1 MDRSTIEI
9 QIQTLEEQ
17 IKGIKELLEN
27 NDIDSDQEKDIKRR
41 LKSLEDEKK
50 HYEEQLARLE
60 QTETRGTDTEPE
72 KEEKTAE
79 KKDTPVEPKKENK
92 PEEKKNEKAKKSVR
106 EQIGTWLLGRY
117 NHSIENQA
125 ERVKAPHS
133 YFLPRA
139 GIATAVATVFII
151 SGGGLGVISTLALGY
166 VALAGTKYAAAL
178 IRKNNNYEP
187 KKLETA
193 DMKKGSWFDN
203 VKKAFKNL
211 VKTNDKVKA
220 KDNKPKKSN
229 KPKTTNNTENKEEKP
244 ALDKL
249 IHDFNL
255 AIDAI
260 DLNDINLNDYNNKC
274 VFIYNQ
280 INTHYG
286 ENGLNSITKERKD
299 KYNKINHY
307 QKLIKN
313 FIEDVNSLDLN
324 NIDKMAFSKCE
335 FTYNAL
341 QNQFGAN
348 AFKNV
353 PKEVIDKYNEYL
365 KRAKNKK
372 EENVVIN
379 ENAYI
384 KALLQKMYNFDLVTT
399 KKCVQECEGILKEI
413 DEKVPQNAD
422 LRKNNKYIAV
432 WNKYAYLKEALVS
445 KKKVLQF
452 VDLVNE
458 LSNTTGTRSYNKF
471 KICFDIQNSFTE
483 TEWEELGK
491 IDVNGD
497 ILKKYRTI
505 LETSRDFILEE
516 KLRLLD
522 IEKCITDNNYDE
534 INEIVH
540 IADSMIKE
548 AKDKGT
554 KNPITNLKPESKKKL
569 TRAREVLSTLASYNK
584 INVQIKLVV
593 NKNDLSIKAQFN
605 NNEGKIIEMP
615 LTTKFDGNINDV
627 AKNIRNEIN
636 AINPLI
642 SADKIEITSIV
653 YEKVNKKSSH
663 K

>member
-1 MDRSTIEI
+1 MDRSRIEEEI
-9 QIQTLEEQ
+9 IKLKLENELANEA
-17 IKGIKELLEN
+17 IKNDEIDDDKIEGLKKQVSENEDKIKE
-27 NDIDSDQEKDIKRR
+27 
-41 LKSLEDEKK
+41 
-50 HYEEQLARLE
+50 YEEQLARLDRILV
-60 QTETRGTDTEPE
+60 TPV
-72 KEEKTAE
+72 E
-79 KKDTPVEPKKENK
+79 KKDTPVEPEKEVK
-92 PEEKKNEKAKKSVR
+92 PAEKKDAPEKASGDKKTKKSVR

-117 NHSIENQA
+117 NHMIDNQA
-125 ERVKAPHS
+125 KRAKAPHS
-133 YFLPRA
+133 YFFKRA
-139 GIATAVATVFII
+139 GVVAAVLVAWGISAGGAFAAVPVLTLGYLTAV
-151 SGGGLGVISTLALGY
+151 
-166 VALAGTKYAAAL
+166 AGTKYITAL
-178 IRKNNNYEP
+178 IRKVNKYKP
-187 KKLETA
+187 KKIETA

-220 KDNKPKKSN
+220 KDNKPKQSN

-365 KRAKNKK
+365 KRAKDKK

-399 KKCVQECEGILKEI
+399 KKSVQECEGILKEI

-458 LSNTTGTRSYNKF
+458 LSNTTDNRSYNKF

-505 LETSRDFILEE
+505 LENSRDFILEE

-569 TRAREVLSTLASYNK
+569 TRAREVLSTLANYNK
-584 INVQIKLVV
+584 ISVQIKLVV

-653 YEKVNKKSSH
+653 YEEVNKKSSH